1 MGRSCIAN
9 GTLIGGGSL
18 LVINLEGDVEDQC
31 PGVASGTKARPVL
44 AIDAGFSPAR
54 GAVRA
59 AASGADRT
67 GGAVTG
73 LPGIAACKVG
83 FTAGCGTI
91 EAFASASGGT
101 RTMWSATRMP
111 LLNASSRTTVAPTVR
126 YA

>member
-18 LVINLEGDVEDQC
+18 LVINLEGAVEDQC

-44 AIDAGFSPAR
+44 AVDAGLSPTR
-54 GAVRA
+54 GAVWA
-59 AASGADRT
+59 AASGVDRT

-91 EAFASASGGT
+91 EAFASVSGGT
-101 RTMWSATRMP
+101 RTM
-111 LLNASSRTTVAPTVR
+111 
-126 YA
+126 

>member
-9 GTLIGGGSL
+9 GTLIGGGAL
-18 LVINLEGDVEDQC
+18 LVISLGGDVEAQC
-31 PGVASGTKARPVL
+31 PGVASGTKACLVL

-73 LPGIAACKVG
+73 PPGMAACSVG

-91 EAFASASGGT
+91 GAFASASGGT
-101 RTMWSATRMP
+101 RTI
-111 LLNASSRTTVAPTVR
+111 
-126 YA
+126 